1 VHCYPQFLY
10 EFSNLC
16 CLCAQTQATIGTLQT
31 CTRGMPRHP
40 MRKAFGDNF
49 VPMTGVHEDIMHGNY
64 KHVEMALDHLCK
76 IRQFAAPEFLR
87 RLVSKG
93 IQRNMPSGLNLYQ
106 LNLRTSTIANIVTGS
121 VMDLSFPELV
131 GQMLQ
136 GINPAWK
143 DRIKAIFNKAVVL
156 DSAEVLKEI
165 DEAIDQIRPDN
176 LADHTAKQFIMRLGA
191 KLKEIFEGSLPEDP
205 CTLEPIPRENIRLLR
220 CCTAVIDKDTIPKLQ
235 NRCPLCRSVLQAVE
249 IKGDK
254 DAVEEEE
261 DGAEEAGPSREKAD
275 DEEGEK
281 DAKKPLSKAEGK
293 RRASSPSLKRP
304 KPNDSDSEGEGEE
317 IFDEDDLERE
327 REREEATFYEIIQ
340 RISQRNLPAIDA
352 LVALLKEQCDLR
364 SSSRVLLCFGFD
376 RSQRHMVQA
385 LIARIRREIARVTIT
400 DIDMIARDYVKADEV
415 LSKYKNRT
423 RYQNPQ
429 ILLVNTQQNSSSVQG
444 LDLFETDLTVV
455 ADQCSLETQRQAAG
469 RCLRMQPL
477 VNGRPFGPKNLVVT
491 SMAGVRDVQMVDPDG
506 ADPNDSDSDLGDFA
520 DPNVAEPP
528 PEYDAVQFRAQF
540 GANGHM
546 ADNVLPRDDNEDRE
560 EAADVAVEAAGE
572 EAPHANSDAE
582 EDVERD

>member
-1 VHCYPQFLY
+1 
-10 EFSNLC
+10 
-16 CLCAQTQATIGTLQT
+16 
-31 CTRGMPRHP
+31 MPRHP

-49 VPMTGVHEDIMHGNY
+49 VPMTGVHNDIMHGNY

-165 DEAIDQIRPDN
+165 DEVIDQIRPVN

-220 CCTAVIDKDTIPKLQ
+220 CCTAVIDKDTIPKLK
-235 NRCPLCRSVLQAVE
+235 NRCPLCRSALQAIE
-249 IKGDK
+249 IKGDV
-254 DAVEEEE
+254 DAVKKDEEDKEEE
-261 DGAEEAGPSREKAD
+261 EEAGPSREKAD
-275 DEEGEK
+275 DEEGGK
-281 DAKKPLSKAEGK
+281 DGKKPLSKAEGK

-304 KPNDSDSEGEGEE
+304 KPNDSDSEEGEGEE
-317 IFDEDDLERE
+317 VPDEDDIERE

-385 LIARIRREIARVTIT
+385 LLTRIRREIARVTIT
-400 DIDMIARDYVKADEV
+400 DIDMIARDYVKADDV

-491 SMAGVRDVQMVDPDG
+491 SMAGVRDVRMIDPNG
-506 ADPNDSDSDLGDFA
+506 ADPNDSDSDLGDLGDVGDLHGNLFDQH
-520 DPNVAEPP
+520 DPDP
-528 PEYDAVQFRAQF
+528 
-540 GANGHM
+540 
-546 ADNVLPRDDNEDRE
+546 LPRDDNEDRE
-560 EAADVAVEAAGE
+560 EAVALEEEVEDLPRG
-572 EAPHANSDAE
+572 
-582 EDVERD
+582 